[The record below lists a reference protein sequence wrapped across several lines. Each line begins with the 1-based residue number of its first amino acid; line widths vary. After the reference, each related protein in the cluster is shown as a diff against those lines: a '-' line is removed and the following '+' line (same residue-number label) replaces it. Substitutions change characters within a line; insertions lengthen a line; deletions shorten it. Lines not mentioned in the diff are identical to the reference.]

1 MAIVATH
8 VAAVQELYVA
18 YFGRPADPAGLD
30 YWTNVVAA
38 NAGSTAAVS
47 ATFAASPE
55 YIVTFY
61 GKTNTQ
67 IVDQIYTNL
76 FNRPADATG
85 RAYWVD
91 LLDKGTIKVDTIV
104 AEVANAALTTDAEK
118 VENKV
123 AAATAFTTALDTPA
137 EVAGYGNFDA
147 IAAAKAFIA
156 GITTDASLTSALVPA
171 TLNASVAA
179 VVKAGTPFALETGVA
194 ALRAADKGM
203 ADFIKA
209 NNLDAALDIETQVKA
224 LVTAAGTAL
233 NDEVPGYTAAP
244 TAGQK
249 AALLADQQKV
259 VNDALTKANKELSDA
274 RTAAGTKVVAAI
286 DSQTRAQTALDQATT
301 AQVQAQGALATA
313 DAVFES
319 ATKGV
324 VSYTA
329 AGISFTAAG
338 GATAT
343 PLINIDTTTG
353 IATLATGVTEA
364 TNPGVTA
371 LLNAARADAQADLTV
386 TGATAAFNTAKGI
399 VDGFTGADAT
409 NAATVV
415 TEVGQQATAQA
426 DVTDLSKAV
435 ANLAAANALV
445 TQFGKLDAAVD
456 TANADFVAGGYLT
469 PEALDTAFM
478 PALTGSDVFVLGS
491 ADAVTVTNFG
501 VNGDDVIYVG
511 KNFVLNTGAV
521 STGVD
526 TAMEIFFVQN
536 GGNAEVHVEKAAYGS
551 TQGDVIVISLVG
563 VDATDLQLTD
573 GVISF
578 KDGAA

>member
-38 NAGSTAAVS
+38 NEGSTAAVS

-104 AEVANAALTTDAEK
+104 AEVAAAALTTDAER

-147 IAAAKAFIA
+147 IAEAKKFIA

-179 VVKAGTPFALETGVA
+179 VVKAGTPFALESGVA
-194 ALRAADKGM
+194 ALRAADKAM
-203 ADFIKA
+203 ADFVKA
-209 NNLDAALDIETQVKA
+209 NNLTATGVTVEAQADARVAAAELA
-224 LVTAAGTAL
+224 LVT
-233 NDEVPGYTAAP
+233 EVPSWTGTTAV
-244 TAGQK
+244 K
-249 AALLADQQKV
+249 AAALADETKARA
-259 VNDALTKANKELSDA
+259 DALTAANKELSDA
-274 RTAAGTKVVAAI
+274 RTAAGSQIASIVDNVV
-286 DSQTRAQTALDQATT
+286 RAQTALDQALT
-301 AQVQAQGALATA
+301 AQVQATGALTTA
-313 DAVFES
+313 AAVYGS
-319 ATKGV
+319 AAKGV
-324 VSYTA
+324 VA
-329 AGISFTAAG
+329 AGAGDVTFTAG
-338 GATAT
+338 GTT
-343 PLINIDTTTG
+343 TTLINIDPVTG
-353 IATLATGVTEA
+353 VATLAAGITET

-386 TGATAAFNTAKGI
+386 IGAGRALTAANTVKTDLNATDEAK
-399 VDGFTGADAT
+399 ADLIISET
-409 NAATVV
+409 
-415 TEVGQQATAQA
+415 TEQATAQA
-426 DVTDLSKAV
+426 DVTDLAKLV
-435 ANLAAANALV
+435 ANLTAANNLV
-445 TQFGKLDAAVD
+445 KQYDALDAAIDV
-456 TANADFVAGGYLT
+456 ANADFVAAGYLT
-469 PEALDTAFM
+469 PAALDNTFT
-478 PALTGSDVFVLGS
+478 PALTGSDVFTLGNQ
-491 ADAVTVTNFG
+491 DAVTVTNFG
-501 VNGDDVIYVG
+501 VSGDDVIYVG
-511 KNFVLNTGAV
+511 KNFTLNTGAV

-573 GVISF
+573 GVISL

>member
-38 NAGSTAAVS
+38 NNGSTAAVS

-104 AEVANAALTTDAEK
+104 AEVAAAALTTDAER

-137 EVAGYGNFDA
+137 EVAGYTGFDA
-147 IAAAKAFIA
+147 IEAARDFIA

-171 TLNASVAA
+171 TLNESVAA
-179 VVKAGTPFALETGVA
+179 VVKAGTPFALEAGVT

-209 NNLDAALDIETQVKA
+209 NNLDPALDIETQVKG

-233 NDEVPGYTAAP
+233 NAEVPGYTAAP

-249 AALLADQQKV
+249 AALLADQQKK
-259 VNDALTKANKELSDA
+259 VNDALTAANKELSDA
-274 RTAAGTKVVAAI
+274 RTTAGTKVVAAI

-301 AQVQAQGALATA
+301 AQVQAAGALVTA
-313 DAVFES
+313 ESVFES
-319 ATKGV
+319 ATKGAV
-324 VSYTA
+324 AVTA
-329 AGISFTAAG
+329 TTITFTPAG

-343 PLINIDTTTG
+343 TLINIDTTTG
-353 IATLATGVTEA
+353 TATLAAGVTET

-409 NAATVV
+409 NAAAVIK
-415 TEVGQQATAQA
+415 EVGEQATAQA

-445 TQFGKLDAAVD
+445 TQFGKLDAAVE
-456 TANADFVAGGYLT
+456 TANADFVAAGYLA

-478 PALTGSDVFVLGS
+478 PALTGSDVFTLGS
-491 ADAVTVTNFG
+491 VDAVTVTNFG

-511 KNFVLNTGAV
+511 KNFTLNTGAV

-551 TQGDVIVISLVG
+551 SQGDVIVISLVG

-573 GVISF
+573 GVISL
-578 KDGAA
+578 KEGA